1 MPTDITTESGWNSY
15 LDFLCKSLSERSQ
28 DSETEI
34 AECSLVLTAD
44 PETGEAYGSPGIFV
58 LLARFSGKTDAEVE
72 RAKADYATNLRM
84 IALAGCA
91 IGSVFRSEIWL
102 AHSTPEEEKNT
113 PWVQVKD
120 RPNRKE
126 ALMLMVQHK
135 DFGPQLRCAIIEK
148 KKNGKRH
155 IGEWDCQHEQLQGR
169 FSSLL
174 PPDDVLAS
182 KSAVELARMF
192 ARSKAANGDIVEL
205 DKFIEELRESSS
217 EAN

>member
-15 LDFLCKSLSERSQ
+15 LDSLCKSLSDRSQ

-34 AECSLVLTAD
+34 AECNLVLTAD
-44 PETGEAYGSPGIFV
+44 PETGEAYGSPGIFC
-58 LLARFSGKTDAEVE
+58 LLARFSGKTDAEIE
-72 RAKADYATNLRM
+72 RSKADYATNLRM

-102 AHSTPEEEKNT
+102 AHASPDEEKNT

-135 DFGPQLRCAIIEK
+135 DFGPQLRCAII
-148 KKNGKRH
+148 
-155 IGEWDCQHEQLQGR
+155 
-169 FSSLL
+169 
-174 PPDDVLAS
+174 
-182 KSAVELARMF
+182 
-192 ARSKAANGDIVEL
+192 
-205 DKFIEELRESSS
+205 
-217 EAN
+217 